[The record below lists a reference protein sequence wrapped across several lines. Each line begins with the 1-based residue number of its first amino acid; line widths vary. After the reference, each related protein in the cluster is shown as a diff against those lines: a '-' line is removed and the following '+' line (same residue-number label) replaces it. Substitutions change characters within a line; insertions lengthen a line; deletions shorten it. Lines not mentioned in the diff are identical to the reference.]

1 MGTLENKVAL
11 ITGAARGQGRAIAE
25 RLAAEG
31 ADILALDVAAPIP
44 TVLYRPATPA
54 DLAET
59 AQIVEKLDRRIVT
72 RQVDVRDHDAMVAA
86 VNDGVAE
93 LGRLDIICANAGIMA
108 QNAPLWQFTPEQWNT
123 TIDTNLTGIWHTI
136 KAGVPHVIE
145 QGPGGSVVLTS
156 SVAGLKGFPTFG
168 HYSAAK
174 HGVIGMMRA
183 LAAELAPL
191 SIRANALLPCTV
203 NTEMIRYQ
211 EFFSMWRP
219 DLESPGQG
227 DILEQMAGLQLLP
240 TPWIEPE
247 DVAEAI
253 AYLVSDR
260 ARFVT
265 GVEFRVDGG
274 YLTK

>member
-1 MGTLENKVAL
+1 MGTLANKVAL

-31 ADILALDVAAPIP
+31 ADIIALDVAAPVP

-59 AQIVEKLDRRIVT
+59 AKIVEKLDRRVVT
-72 RQVDVRDHDAMVAA
+72 RQVDVRDHDAMITA
-86 VNDGVAE
+86 VNDAVAE

-108 QNAPLWQFTPEQWNT
+108 ENVPLWQFTPEQWNT
-123 TIDTNLTGIWHTI
+123 TIDTNLTGVWHTV
-136 KAGVPHVIE
+136 KAGVPHVLA
-145 QGPGGSVVLTS
+145 QGAGGSVILTS

-174 HGVIGMMRA
+174 HGVIGMMRS

-191 SIRANALLPCTV
+191 SIRVNAMLPCTV
-203 NTEMIRYQ
+203 NTEMVRYD
-211 EFFSMWRP
+211 EFFKMWRP
-219 DLESPGQG
+219 DLENPGQE
-227 DILEQMAGLQLLP
+227 DIREQMAGLQLLP

-247 DVAEAI
+247 DIAEAV
-253 AYLVSDR
+253 AYLVSDA

>member
-1 MGTLENKVAL
+1 MGLLTNKVAL
-11 ITGAARGQGRAIAE
+11 VTGAARGQGRAIAT

-44 TVLYRPATPA
+44 TVLYAPATPE

-59 AQIVEKLDRRIVT
+59 GRAVEKEDRRVVT
-72 RQVDVRDHDAMVAA
+72 RQVDVRDHDAMVEA
-86 VNDGVAE
+86 VAEGVAE

-108 QNAPLWQFTPEQWNT
+108 ENRPLWEFTPEQWNT
-123 TIDTNLTGIWHTI
+123 TIDTNLTGVWHTV
-136 KAGVPHVIE
+136 KAGVPHVLA
-145 QGPGGSVVLTS
+145 QGAGGCVVLTS

-183 LAAELAPL
+183 LAAELAPAN
-191 SIRANALLPCTV
+191 IRANAILPCTV
-203 NTEMIRYQ
+203 NTEMIRYD
-211 EFFSMWRP
+211 EFFRMWRP
-219 DLESPGQG
+219 DLDNPGQE
-227 DILEQMAGLQLLP
+227 DISGPMAGLQLLP

-247 DVAEAI
+247 DVAEAM
-253 AYLVSDR
+253 AWLVSDK

-274 YLTK
+274 YITK